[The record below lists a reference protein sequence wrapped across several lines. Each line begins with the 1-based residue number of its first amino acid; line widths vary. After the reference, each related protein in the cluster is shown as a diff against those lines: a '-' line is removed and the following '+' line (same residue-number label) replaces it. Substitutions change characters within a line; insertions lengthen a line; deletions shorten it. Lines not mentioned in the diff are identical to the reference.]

1 MKLEKYLKNKI
12 TEQKELTTTTSI
24 LILEKHH
31 DFIKNK
37 NLNLSHLIR
46 DFIENLIKESNK
58 AS

>member
-12 TEQKELTTTTSI
+12 TEQKELATTTSI